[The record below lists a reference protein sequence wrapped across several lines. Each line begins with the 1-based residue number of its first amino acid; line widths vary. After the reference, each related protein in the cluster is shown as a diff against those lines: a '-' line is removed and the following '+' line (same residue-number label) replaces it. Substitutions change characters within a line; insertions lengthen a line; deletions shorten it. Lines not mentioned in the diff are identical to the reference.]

1 MPSRPLSA
9 DEINRQVQVH
19 ENLLSRLH
27 REQQFSLNEYRDAW
41 KAVKAARLALH
52 SAMRFVGSTI
62 RSLSMVEREIAQA
75 KSSLAKLRAA

>member
-1 MPSRPLSA
+1 MPSRPLST
-9 DEINRQVQVH
+9 DEINRQLQVQ

-41 KAVKAARLALH
+41 KAVKVARLALH